1 MPVKTDDSGNR
12 YVEMIVE
19 VPGTPEQVWHAIATG
34 PGMEAWFVPT
44 DVEEREG
51 GALTFHLGPGMD
63 SPGVVTGWDPPR
75 RFAYEEREW
84 MANAP
89 PVATEVIVETRSGGA
104 CVIRMV
110 HSLFT
115 SSEEWDNQLE
125 SFEAGWPSYFKI
137 LQLYLEHF
145 PGQPA
150 TTFRVM
156 TGAPG
161 SQEEAWDALAG
172 LLGLTGATTGERRS
186 TGDGAPAL
194 AGVVERIGKAKD
206 HHEALLRLEKPA
218 PGAGYVAAFNWGGKV
233 SVLVSF
239 YLYGEGAEDV
249 AAREEAAW
257 QEWVGERFPAP
268 AEATAT
274 AG

>member
-1 MPVKTDDSGNR
+1 MPVKTDGSGNR

-34 PGMEAWFVPT
+34 PGMAAWFVPT

-63 SPGVVTGWDPPR
+63 SPGIVTGWEPPR

-84 MANAP
+84 MEGAP
-89 PVATEVIVETRSGGA
+89 PVATEVIVETRSGDT

-125 SFEAGWPSYFKI
+125 SFESGWPSFFKI
-137 LQLYLEHF
+137 LKLYLGHF

-150 TTFRVM
+150 TSFRIM
-156 TGAPG
+156 TAAPG
-161 SQEEAWDALAG
+161 TQEEAWDALAG
-172 LLGLTGATTGERRS
+172 GLGLAGATTGDHWS
-186 TGDGAPAL
+186 ATAGAPAL
-194 AGVVERIGKAKD
+194 AGVVEQVGKVKD
-206 HHEALLRLEKPA
+206 HHEAFLRLEKPA
-218 PGAGYVAAFNWGGKV
+218 PGAAYVAAFTWGGKV
-233 SVLVSF
+233 QAMVSV
-239 YLYGEGAEDV
+239 YLYGEGVEDL
-249 AAREEAAW
+249 AAREEPVW
-257 QEWVGERFPAP
+257 QEWWGERFPAP
-268 AEATAT
+268 VEETAT

>member
-1 MPVKTDDSGNR
+1 MPVKTDGSGNR
-12 YVEMIVE
+12 FVEMLVE

-34 PGMEAWFVPT
+34 PGMTAWFVPT

-63 SPGVVTGWDPPR
+63 SPGVVTGWEPPR

-84 MANAP
+84 MEGAP
-89 PVATEVIVETRSGGA
+89 PVATEVIVETRSGGT

-125 SFEAGWPSYFKI
+125 SFESGWPSYFKI
-137 LQLYLEHF
+137 LQMYLEHF

-172 LLGLTGATTGERRS
+172 PLGLAGAATGERRS
-186 TGDGAPAL
+186 ATDGAPAL
-194 AGVVERIGKAKD
+194 SGVVERIGKG
-206 HHEALLRLEKPA
+206 
-218 PGAGYVAAFNWGGKV
+218 GAGRHHCG
-233 SVLVSF
+233 
-239 YLYGEGAEDV
+239 
-249 AAREEAAW
+249 
-257 QEWVGERFPAP
+257 
-268 AEATAT
+268 
-274 AG
+274 

>member
-1 MPVKTDDSGNR
+1 MPVKTDDSGDR

-34 PGMEAWFVPT
+34 PGMTAWFVPT

-63 SPGVVTGWDPPR
+63 SPGVVTGWEPPR

-84 MANAP
+84 MEGAP
-89 PVATEVIVETRSGGA
+89 PVATEVIVETRSGDT

-125 SFEAGWPSYFKI
+125 SFESGWPSYFKI
-137 LQLYLEHF
+137 LQLYLGHF

-150 TTFRVM
+150 ATFRLM

-161 SQEEAWDALAG
+161 SQEEAWAALEG
-172 LLGLTGATTGERRS
+172 PLGLAGATTGEHRS
-186 TGDGAPAL
+186 AGDGAPAL
-194 AGVVERIGKAKD
+194 SGVVERIGKAKD
-206 HHEALLRLEKPA
+206 HHEALLRLDKPA
-218 PGAGYVAAFNWGGKV
+218 PGAGYVAAFAWGGKV

-239 YLYGEGAEDV
+239 YLYGEGAADV

-257 QEWVGERFPAP
+257 QGWVGERFPAP
-268 AEATAT
+268 AEAAAT
-274 AG
+274 VG